1 LRYPSL
7 TQLAIWLTQN
17 DGLEIALQREA
28 DAQAHTYGTSDF
40 REGLAAL
47 RARRPPAYG
56 PLEEY
61 SS

>member
-1 LRYPSL
+1 
-7 TQLAIWLTQN
+7 LTQN

>member
-1 LRYPSL
+1 MW
-7 TQLAIWLTQN
+7 LAQD

-40 REGLAAL
+40 REGLAAF
-47 RARRPPAYG
+47 RARRTPTYG